1 MNHPATSAETD
12 TIVHRIS
19 PGDTL
24 SAIVKRYYG
33 SVSHQKQPN
42 LVKVAPIDPAI
53 R

>member
-1 MNHPATSAETD
+1 MNHPATSVDTD

-33 SVSHQKQPN
+33 SVSPQKQPY
-42 LVKVAPIDPAI
+42 LVKEAPNDPAI